1 MHIDLLHGVI
11 LVLAGCTAGV
21 MNAIA
26 GGGTLVTFPTLIYVG
41 IPSIAANAT
50 STVALLPATFGGAV
64 GYRNNIRKIVPWL
77 KLFVPASLLGGL
89 IGGILLVQTP
99 TKTFDSMVPF
109 LILFATVIFMAQSS
123 FMKFFRSRAASVHPT
138 QAEALT
144 MLCAQ
149 VHMGEKSKQWLYGAV
164 FFQFCVSVYG
174 GYFGAGIG
182 ILMLA
187 SLGVLGF
194 EDIHEM
200 NTLKVILGFLINI
213 VAAVYFIA
221 SGLIFWSD
229 ALFVASGAVIGGFSG
244 AHFAQKVPQKKVRA
258 AITAIGFM
266 ITAVMFVRQFG

>member
-1 MHIDLLHGVI
+1 MTPSHIDALHIVLLI
-11 LVLAGCTAGV
+11 LAGGIAGI

-64 GYRNNIRKIVPWL
+64 GYRNKIRGIVPWL
-77 KLFVPASLLGGL
+77 RLFVPVSLLGGL
-89 IGGILLVQTP
+89 IGGVLLVRTP

-109 LILFATVIFMAQSS
+109 LILFATVLFMARAS
-123 FMKFFRSRAASVHPT
+123 FVRFFGTRMGAEHAATRSR
-138 QAEALT
+138 
-144 MLCAQ
+144 
-149 VHMGEKSKQWLYGAV
+149 KWIYGAV
-164 FFQFCVSVYG
+164 FFQFCVAVYG

-221 SGLIFWSD
+221 SGLIFWPD
-229 ALFVASGAVIGGFSG
+229 ALVMACGAVVGGYSG
-244 AHFAQKVPQKKVRA
+244 AHFAQKVPQKLVRV
-258 AITAIGFM
+258 AITIIGLV
-266 ITAVMFVRQFG
+266 ISAVMFYRQFVA